1 MQQDDF
7 DMDGDFT
14 HAVMV
19 AVVLQAVKDAQHG
32 SRGARRWLVTAGR
45 RWTDELGIRPGKV
58 KTWAEGAGTVGGRKT
73 SDSDQLVTP

>member
-45 RWTDELGIRPGKV
+45 RWTDELVLQRNVAAMSHGFSFRD
-58 KTWAEGAGTVGGRKT
+58 A
-73 SDSDQLVTP
+73 L